1 LEKLFGNKIDFATF
15 DTAKLEDARNKL
27 RTQISQVRGQ
37 SGFTEDLDNEA
48 YTKAQ
53 FMHDAI
59 VAELADRQEYIVDN
73 TVDESAMSDLSVE
86 LSQIADEEDYDK
98 LYDLLSDNGPLGKYL
113 QDQIEDIT
121 AETGL
126 HPKDDFER
134 IEQMLMD
141 RIQQEFGEQNHDDE
155 GGDTD
160 DSYALASAGHGSDE
174 DYESIDFDKIRKDA
188 ETSLKTSLNKQSDDR
203 IAKLRGNK
211 EKEDEPFMA
220 QVGRKIIG
228 GVKGAA
234 RGFMGKEG
242 VEQEGT
248 VTEADSYYEIAQKVY
263 DEHPD
268 LPVSGRGDEFFSA
281 AWPYVV
287 ELAGGS
293 KKRANYMMNYDEDF
307 PADLISAYHDL
318 QKQGKGVGEAGY
330 QHGFADPH
338 APSLGSQD
346 KREFKRAELQ
356 HELGHEKNN
365 IQVSINGKPWKV
377 FAGKGTADSPE
388 EYRHLQSMKHWAE
401 KKSASS
407 GKKWSV
413 SLTGAEPSESI
424 QAEKFDPLKHVKN
437 PTQGEKDAAKDVKRG
452 SYGDRAA
459 MLKSAEKDGRLKEL
473 STNTLK
479 SYQDKAGK
487 DIVNTMTS
495 GDHMTT
501 DKSVK
506 KVMNRMK
513 GSEKADNKIWKRN
526 ESINTGED
534 MRNLREGEIQQ
545 ASAIVTAKT
554 MVDRVGR
561 WIEELSGMENDTLL
575 QLGDS
580 IRDEMGQEQAK
591 AFIEAVAPAIQQAL
605 ENLKATR
612 DTLSTGVRSLASG
625 EQPAD
630 MLGGEPGAEM
640 GGDMSA
646 EPDMMNAEPD
656 AEMGGEEDAF
666 AAAEPSTGGAEE
678 AGREQRESIQRSNR
692 LMKLLAG

>member
-1 LEKLFGNKIDFATF
+1 
-15 DTAKLEDARNKL
+15 
-27 RTQISQVRGQ
+27 
-37 SGFTEDLDNEA
+37 
-48 YTKAQ
+48 
-53 FMHDAI
+53 
-59 VAELADRQEYIVDN
+59 
-73 TVDESAMSDLSVE
+73 
-86 LSQIADEEDYDK
+86 
-98 LYDLLSDNGPLGKYL
+98 
-113 QDQIEDIT
+113 
-121 AETGL
+121 
-126 HPKDDFER
+126 
-134 IEQMLMD
+134 
-141 RIQQEFGEQNHDDE
+141 
-155 GGDTD
+155 
-160 DSYALASAGHGSDE
+160 
-174 DYESIDFDKIRKDA
+174 
-188 ETSLKTSLNKQSDDR
+188 
-203 IAKLRGNK
+203 
-211 EKEDEPFMA
+211 
-220 QVGRKIIG
+220 
-228 GVKGAA
+228 
-234 RGFMGKEG
+234 
-242 VEQEGT
+242 

-281 AWPYVV
+281 AWPYIL

-293 KKRANYMMNYDEDF
+293 KKRANYWLNYDEDF
-307 PADLISAYHDL
+307 PSDLISAFHDL

-346 KREFKRAELQ
+346 KRDFKRAELQ

-424 QAEKFDPLKHVKN
+424 QSEKFDPLKHVNN
-437 PTQGEKDAAKDVKRG
+437 PTQGEKAAAKDVKRG

-459 MLKSAEKDGRLKEL
+459 MLKSAENDGRLK
-473 STNTLK
+473 K
-479 SYQDKAGK
+479 DK
-487 DIVNTMTS
+487 
-495 GDHMTT
+495 
-501 DKSVK
+501 
-506 KVMNRMK
+506 
-513 GSEKADNKIWKRN
+513 N

-605 ENLKATR
+605 ENLKSTR

-630 MLGGEPGAEM
+630 MLGGEPGAE
-640 GGDMSA
+640 GADDMAA
-646 EPDMMNAEPD
+646 EPDMMNAEPGAD
-656 AEMGGEEDAF
+656 MGGEEDAF